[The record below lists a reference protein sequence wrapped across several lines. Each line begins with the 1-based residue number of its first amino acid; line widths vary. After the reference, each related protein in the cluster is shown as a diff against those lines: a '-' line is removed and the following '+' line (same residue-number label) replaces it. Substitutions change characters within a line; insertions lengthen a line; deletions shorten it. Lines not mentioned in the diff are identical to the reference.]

1 MWGALAI
8 AYVVVA
14 AIVFIS
20 MMVLL
25 IHAWGKSNEEER
37 MMGMEY
43 PESAASCLLAIAVLF
58 LTSILMAVIWP
69 ACPVILIG
77 VFAYEKFQERWPE
90 LCGMKEEENE
100 PGKND

>member
-8 AYVVVA
+8 AYVVMA

-25 IHAWGKSNEEER
+25 CHAWAKSNEEER

-43 PESAASCLLAIAVLF
+43 PESTASGLLAIAVLF
-58 LTSILMAVIWP
+58 LTSILMAVLWP

-77 VFAYEKFQERWPE
+77 VFVYEKFQERWPE
-90 LCGMKEEENE
+90 LCGVKEEEDE
-100 PGKND
+100 PGTDS

>member
-14 AIVFIS
+14 AIVFVS

-25 IHAWGKSNEEER
+25 IYAWGKCNEEER

-43 PESAASCLLAIAVLF
+43 PESAASGLLAIAVLF
-58 LTSILMAVIWP
+58 LVSILMAVLWP

-77 VFAYEKFQERWPE
+77 VVIYEKFQERWPE
-90 LCGMKEEENE
+90 ICGIKEEEDE
-100 PGKND
+100 PGTDS